1 MLGIGSERDH
11 RSWAILRGRSEGI
24 SRWKPLS
31 TGFIETLGTLG
42 SRIFGDSALHPFP
55 NQLLYERGCSRRD
68 GCTDSRSVTG
78 RGSEHQKRNQE
89 PRTGY
94 TLDPPQQRPRTLRR
108 RRSPFGTAR
117 LRQAVQTRRQR
128 SFQNCADV
136 ARDHRQRAGVVRL
149 GGRRGVDYRRLADVR
164 APVHHT
170 PLWGGRFYSDAVRAP
185 GCRSVHRYCRRRVH
199 GKVLVTDHHDLRRT
213 TVPIQ

>member
-42 SRIFGDSALHPFP
+42 SRIFGDSALHPFRA
-55 NQLLYERGCSRRD
+55 LRD
-68 GCTDSRSVTG
+68 GNGDRPWYAV
-78 RGSEHQKRNQE
+78 RGSQHQKRNQE

-199 GKVLVTDHHDLRRT
+199 GKVLVTDHHNLRRT
-213 TVPIQ
+213 TVSVR